1 MLARDGKPR
10 RDDALRGRQCPLRR
24 ASGLPARDVAK
35 QIADH
40 ALGAALERIALEIPD
55 NAMQAVCE
63 PAEHAARE
71 IRAALQFLQ
80 DDRPAEALPRPQN
93 LDHLLRPVARA
104 EGELDLAVDHDVEA
118 RAGIALAKQDAS
130 GGHAHL

>member
-80 DDRPAEALPRPQN
+80 DDRPAYVDQQRVGEGLGEHGIRLVPETHPLAEALPRPPN
-93 LDHLLRPVARA
+93 LDHLLPPVAPA
-104 EGELDLAVDHDVEA
+104 
-118 RAGIALAKQDAS
+118 AG
-130 GGHAHL
+130 